1 MKLAFKKKNLN
12 RVNHYGGKSSRL
24 FFSIIFLI
32 LGVYAVS
39 LIVLL
44 LWAFLTSL
52 KSQGAYMNNPFGLP
66 NERDFLA
73 NYKAIFKEF
82 HISGEVEYFSGNNVI
97 IHKYDANFFDMMLNS
112 LIYSGV
118 GSVIQT
124 LVPCCIAYLLAK
136 YEFKF
141 SKFVYFIALLT
152 YIIPIVGNYPSV
164 LVTMQELRLYDT
176 FIGNFIQKFN
186 FLGMYF
192 FIFYAFFQGVSNSY
206 IEAAELDGANQ
217 LQILT
222 RVILPQA
229 KTLIFTV
236 ITIIFVQLWND
247 YQTPLL
253 YLPSHPTIA
262 YGVHF
267 MTQKPSN
274 DSSSVIEF
282 RNITV
287 RLASSMTLAMPILLL
302 FIFLKEKLMSN
313 LSMGGLK
320 E

>member
-1 MKLAFKKKNLN
+1 MTLAWKRRNLN
-12 RVNHYGGKSSRL
+12 KVNHYGGKSSRI
-24 FFSIIFLI
+24 FFSIIFMI
-32 LGVYAVS
+32 LGIYAIS

-44 LWAFLTSL
+44 VWAFLTSL
-52 KSQGAYMNNPFGLP
+52 KSEGAYINNPFGLP
-66 NERDFLA
+66 NEGNIFA
-73 NYKAIFKEF
+73 NYIGVFKQF
-82 HISGEVEYFSGNNVI
+82 HLEGIVTFFSGSDVI
-97 IHKYDANFFDMMLNS
+97 VHEYDANFLDMILNS

-118 GSVIQT
+118 GSIIQT

-136 YEFKF
+136 YDFKF
-141 SKFVYFIALLT
+141 SKVIYFIALLT

-164 LVTMQELRLYDT
+164 LVTMQNLGLYDS

-222 RVILPQA
+222 RIILPQA
-229 KTLIFTV
+229 KTLILTV

-262 YGVHF
+262 YGVHEI
-267 MTQKPSN
+267 SN
-274 DSSSVIEF
+274 RATNDP
-282 RNITV
+282 NITIELRDITV
-287 RLASSMTLAMPILLL
+287 KLASSMTLALPVLLL